1 MNNDQGDRHGFKM
14 SKKVCVLIPTYIFL
28 ENRDKSIVA
37 VFSSSGSK
45 MVCNVLAQ
53 QVESLWKLSLSV
65 IRDLAL
71 AICVPCAR

>member
-53 QVESLWKLSLSV
+53 QVESLWKLLV

-71 AICVPCAR
+71 AICVPCDIR